1 MLELEKILNDGI
13 SLQEVADVMSGQIL
27 TRVNSKNGEGEI
39 VRVLAPK
46 AIVSGVIVEEDLRE
60 TILEKSVDSK
70 KYTREGDVVIKL
82 SSPYDAAYIT
92 SEEARLLIP
101 SFCAVV
107 RVRRNDKLDAKY
119 LSAFLN
125 SSYVTNYMRMLDTG
139 AGAPMISTGVLR
151 NLKIPRVSIRDMKD
165 IGEAYILSGRK
176 KAILNEMISAEER
189 LMENIVLENIKE
201 VVSNG

>member
-13 SLQEVADVMSGQIL
+13 SLQEVADVMVGQIL

-46 AIVSGVIVEEDLRE
+46 AIASGVIVEKDLGE
-60 TILEKSVDSK
+60 TILEKDVDSK

-82 SSPYDAAYIT
+82 SYPYAAAYIT
-92 SEEARLLIP
+92 SEHVGLLLP
-101 SFCAVV
+101 SFCALA
-107 RVRRNDKLDAKY
+107 RVKKDDKLDAKY

-125 SSYVTNYMRMLDTG
+125 SSYVMNYMHMHSTG
-139 AGAPMISTGVLR
+139 ACAPMISIRMLR
-151 NLKIPRVSIRDMKD
+151 TLKIPRVSIRDMKD

-176 KAILNEMISAEER
+176 KAILNEMISAEEQ